1 MRLVA
6 LLAILLLPAACM
18 RVLDVSGNEWSRQ
31 GASIQQVTFDEIECA
46 RATERVGQI
55 PDTIV
60 GGVVDA
66 VVVQL
71 KAAQRLAAHDRC
83 MRDKGYQHVAARS

>member
-1 MRLVA
+1 MRVVV
-6 LLAILLLPAACM
+6 LLAVLLLPAACT
-18 RVLDVSGNEWSRQ
+18 RVLDVSGTEWSRQ
-31 GASIQQVTFDEIECA
+31 GVSIQQVTFDEVECA
-46 RATERVGQI
+46 RATERAGEI

-71 KAAQRLAAHDRC
+71 KTMQRLAAHDRC
-83 MRDKGYQHVAARS
+83 MQGKGYQRVAQRS